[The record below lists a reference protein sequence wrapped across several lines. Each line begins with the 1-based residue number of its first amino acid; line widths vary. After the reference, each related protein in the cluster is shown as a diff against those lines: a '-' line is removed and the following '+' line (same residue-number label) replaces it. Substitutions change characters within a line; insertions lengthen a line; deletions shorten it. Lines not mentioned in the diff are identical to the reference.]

1 MKVVKVLGGGWLR
14 LILIAL
20 ALAVSAPPSTIDHDR
35 STRSAVVSDMN
46 QLDMLDADQ
55 QMLERQPNM
64 NSMIEQDP
72 MWVDPEMIRL
82 QEDYQAQIDRMM
94 GRRPVQP

>member
-1 MKVVKVLGGGWLR
+1 
-14 LILIAL
+14 
-20 ALAVSAPPSTIDHDR
+20 
-35 STRSAVVSDMN
+35 MN